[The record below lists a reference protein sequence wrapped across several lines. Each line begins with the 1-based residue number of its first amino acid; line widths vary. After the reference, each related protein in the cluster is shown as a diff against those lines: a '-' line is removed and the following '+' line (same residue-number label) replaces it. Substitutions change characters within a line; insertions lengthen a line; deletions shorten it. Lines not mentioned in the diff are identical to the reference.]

1 MHPRKEQAVST
12 GRLVLTH
19 PHGGDPTVV
28 PVAACAAIA
37 EGVYPS
43 WNSRLG
49 GFAGRPARLEDRLT
63 GLGKIDDN
71 TMTQVG
77 GADPGP

>member
-1 MHPRKEQAVST
+1 MST

-19 PHGGDPTVV
+19 PHGGDPMVV
-28 PVAACAAIA
+28 PMAACAVMA
-37 EGVYPS
+37 EGVYP
-43 WNSRLG
+43 WRNSRLG
-49 GFAGRPARLEDRLT
+49 GFAARPARLEDRLT

-71 TMTQVG
+71 TMMQAG